1 VTIGEFATMTRLS
14 RKALRHYHDLG
25 LLEPAAIDPGN
36 GYRYYDADQ
45 VPTARVIRRL
55 RDLDL
60 PVPELK
66 SYLAADAADDEATRT
81 AIVSAHLDR
90 MRAQL
95 RQIEAAVTALQA
107 LLVPA
112 FTAARI
118 EIRDEPAE
126 RAIAIS
132 DTVELSEL
140 ITWWTDAGRELADA
154 LRVAGIEANGPLG
167 ALFAHE
173 LFADEAGLATVWL
186 PVNAPIAPTGRTRLT
201 EIPGGLF
208 AVALPAVPDDRT
220 GDVYAELGRYVA
232 GRGIGAGGPVRER
245 YLAGALD
252 DPAPL
257 LTEIAWP
264 VSGR

>member
-90 MRAQL
+90 MRTQL
-95 RQIEAAVTALQA
+95 RQTEAAVTALQG
-107 LLVPA
+107 LLVT
-112 FTAARI
+112 TAPPARI
-118 EIRDEPAE
+118 EICELPPE

-132 DTVELSEL
+132 ATVELSDL
-140 ITWWTDAGRELADA
+140 ISWWTDAGRELADA
-154 LRVAGIEANGPLG
+154 VRVTGAEASGLLS
-167 ALFAHE
+167 ASFAHE

-186 PVNAPIAPTGRTRLT
+186 PVHAPIAPIGRARL
-201 EIPGGLF
+201 IDVPGGLF
-208 AVALPAVPDDRT
+208 AVALPAVPDERMDDT
-220 GDVYAELGRYVA
+220 YAELGRYVA
-232 GRGIGAGGPVRER
+232 ARGIGADGPVRER
-245 YLAGALD
+245 YLAGVLD

-264 VSGR
+264 VNRH